1 MAGRHWT
8 ETRDRVSV
16 LGWFIGCS
24 SFFLS
29 NHVMIRPNRIVAG
42 TYLNASSLAG
52 PLIGLFAVAW
62 GLLIYLILRK
72 SNDNTGQVAVGAG
85 SSLLFCGYL
94 LLISRVD
101 GSVLGGDF
109 PFSRVS
115 LSSGFW
121 LMFLS
126 WYIIL
131 FGCRMQLKS
140 HPKISFLIT
149 AIVPFAIILMLFSG
163 SFQSLSI
170 YLEYLN
176 RKATFLTELRQH
188 LFLALGAV
196 SGGVIVGII
205 LGLGV
210 FRRWFSEQG
219 VFLFVNLSQTVP
231 TLSLLALLL
240 IPLTML
246 SQRFPFLQQLG
257 IRGVGWAPAVIVL
270 FLYSLLPIARNTL
283 AGFQVV
289 SKEDL
294 DTAKA
299 LGMSSRQVF
308 WRVELPLAFPVIL
321 SGIRTALTQ
330 TIGNTILAGLV
341 GAGGLGSIIF
351 LGLAQ
356 AAPDLILLG
365 ALPVVLL
372 AWISDQIMMLLIQK
386 TTPKGVIYTHDHP

>member
-1 MAGRHWT
+1 MTGKFWT

-16 LGWFIGCS
+16 LGWLIGCT

-42 TYLNASSLAG
+42 TYLNAASLAG
-52 PLIGLFAVAW
+52 PLIWLFVIAW
-62 GLLIYLILRK
+62 GLLLYLILRK
-72 SNDNTGQVAVGAG
+72 SDQLAENIAVGVG
-85 SSLLFCGYL
+85 SSLLFCCYL
-94 LLISRVD
+94 ILISRVD
-101 GSVLGGDF
+101 GSVLAGDF
-109 PFSRVS
+109 PFPRVS
-115 LSSGFW
+115 LATGFW
-121 LMFLS
+121 LLFLS

-140 HPKISFLIT
+140 HPRVAFLIT
-149 AIVPFAIILMLFSG
+149 AIVPAVIILMIFLG
-163 SFQSLSI
+163 SFQNLSI

-176 RKATFLTELRQH
+176 RKATFLKELQQH

-196 SGGVIVGII
+196 SAGGVVGIM

-210 FRRWFSEQG
+210 FRRRFSEQG

-270 FLYSLLPIARNTL
+270 FLYSLLPITRNTL

-289 SKEDL
+289 SREDL

-299 LGMSSRQVF
+299 VGMSSRQVF

-351 LGLAQ
+351 LVLAQ

-365 ALPVVLL
+365 APPVVLL
-372 AWISDQIMMLLIQK
+372 AWITDQAMMLLIQK

>member
-1 MAGRHWT
+1 MAGKLWT

-16 LGWFIGCS
+16 LGWLIGCT
-24 SFFLS
+24 SFYLS
-29 NHVMIRPNRIVAG
+29 NHVMIRPNRILAG
-42 TYLNASSLAG
+42 TYLNAMALAG
-52 PLIGLFAVAW
+52 PLTWLFAFAW
-62 GLLIYLILRK
+62 GLLLFLILIK
-72 SNDNTGQVAVGAG
+72 TDNLKLNMAAGAG
-85 SSLLFCGYL
+85 SGLLFCFYL
-94 LLISRVD
+94 MLLSRVD
-101 GSVLGGDF
+101 GSILGGGF
-109 PFSRVS
+109 PFYRIS
-115 LSSGFW
+115 LGTGFW

-131 FGCRMQLKS
+131 FGCRMQLKN
-140 HPKISFLIT
+140 HPAAGVVIT
-149 AIVPFAIILMLFSG
+149 AIVPLAIIFMFASG
-163 SFQSLSI
+163 RFQNLSI
-170 YLEYLN
+170 YMEYLN
-176 RKATFLTELRQH
+176 RKETFLKEFQQH

-196 SGGVIVGII
+196 VSGVIVGIL

-219 VFLFVNLSQTVP
+219 VFLFVNLSQTIP

-246 SQRFPFLQQLG
+246 SQRFPILQQLG

-270 FLYSLLPIARNTL
+270 FLYSLLPITRNTL

-299 LGMSSRQVF
+299 VGMSSRQVF

-365 ALPVVLL
+365 ALPVVIL
-372 AWISDQIMMLLIQK
+372 AWITDQGMMLLIQK